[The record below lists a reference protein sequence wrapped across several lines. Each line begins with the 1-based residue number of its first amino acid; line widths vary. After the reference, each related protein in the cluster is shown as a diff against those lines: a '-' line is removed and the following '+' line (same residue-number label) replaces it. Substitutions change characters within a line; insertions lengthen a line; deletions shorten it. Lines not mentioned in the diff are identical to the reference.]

1 MCELSSRWSERAHRL
16 QLRQVG
22 RGLLLLECF
31 RSWGSLQLAVGV
43 AFRLAMFGIPRMSSV
58 SWPGA
63 VGSPDEVVGED
74 WRDGQLEP

>member
-1 MCELSSRWSERAHRL
+1 MCELPSRWSERAHRL
-16 QLRQVG
+16 LLRQVG
-22 RGLLLLECF
+22 RGLLLLECS
-31 RSWGSLQLAVGV
+31 RWRSLQLAVGI
-43 AFRLAMFGIPRMSSV
+43 AFRLAMFGILRMSSV